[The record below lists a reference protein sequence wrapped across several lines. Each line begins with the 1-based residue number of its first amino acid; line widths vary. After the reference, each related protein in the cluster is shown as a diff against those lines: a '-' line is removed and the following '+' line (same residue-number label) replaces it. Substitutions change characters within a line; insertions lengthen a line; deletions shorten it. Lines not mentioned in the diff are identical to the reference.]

1 MKKIIASALMI
12 GAFQTGA
19 AENKNSLVHPNS
31 IAPKQVSLTENIS
44 RTQEQVE
51 KIIHAGTSPLVF
63 WKNLGVAG
71 ICDIQKN
78 PYKNRSR
85 IDLLQQKTDAMGSM
99 QDCLF
104 WESVPWKDLLCE
116 ITHVKSLEKDMLEY
130 FITTEQQRIK
140 DCQWENTEKSKLLQA
155 IHQDITQYFS
165 AKKED
170 QETYRIQLS
179 EKLLSYVHF
188 LNAADIAEIPGYGF
202 MLEYLGFWSQVTL
215 KTSKKEQTESEGR
228 LKSGLYHM
236 WEYLHTLHTWST
248 YIYEKK
254 FPISVQN
261 EYSKV
266 LAWLWTFR
274 DSPAEMEIYKSA
286 LEALHTKYGTSF
298 SDMLLF
304 AKQKETKKKSKTV

>member
-1 MKKIIASALMI
+1 
-12 GAFQTGA
+12 
-19 AENKNSLVHPNS
+19 
-31 IAPKQVSLTENIS
+31 
-44 RTQEQVE
+44 
-51 KIIHAGTSPLVF
+51 
-63 WKNLGVAG
+63 
-71 ICDIQKN
+71 
-78 PYKNRSR
+78 
-85 IDLLQQKTDAMGSM
+85 
-99 QDCLF
+99 
-104 WESVPWKDLLCE
+104 
-116 ITHVKSLEKDMLEY
+116 
-130 FITTEQQRIK
+130 
-140 DCQWENTEKSKLLQA
+140 
-155 IHQDITQYFS
+155 
-165 AKKED
+165 
-170 QETYRIQLS
+170 
-179 EKLLSYVHF
+179 
-188 LNAADIAEIPGYGF
+188 
-202 MLEYLGFWSQVTL
+202 
-215 KTSKKEQTESEGR
+215 